1 MRTFLLAS
9 FLLPYMP
16 ILETILI
23 VIGLCLFET
32 ITSLDNAVIN
42 AEVLSSMSAK
52 AKRWFLSWGLIFAVF
67 IIRGLLPFIIMW
79 ISNPNLGLTQLFHIL
94 FSQSPEVMK
103 AVEESAPLLLIGGG
117 TFLIFLF
124 FHWLFLEPKNFGLK
138 GELFFHRQGIWFYAV
153 VSVLLTSFVCFSV
166 QINPLMAIGAVI
178 GSTAF
183 FITHGFKE
191 NAAQMEERMLEGKT
205 KMTDLSKILYLEV
218 IDATF
223 SVDGVLGAFAFTM
236 SVPLILIGN
245 GLGAF
250 VIRGLT
256 IKSIDKI
263 KKLKYLKN
271 GAMYSIFILGVLM
284 VSESFG
290 FKVPSL
296 VSPISTL
303 IVIGFFFYKSIREKE

>member
-1 MRTFLLAS
+1 MA
-9 FLLPYMP
+9 
-16 ILETILI
+16 ILETIIIIL
-23 VIGLCLFET
+23 GLCLFEV

-52 AKRWFLSWGLIFAVF
+52 AKKWFLSWGLIFAVF

-79 ISNPNLGLTQLFHIL
+79 MSNPSLGFFQLINVV
-94 FSQSPEVMK
+94 FSQSPEIIK
-103 AVEESAPLLLIGGG
+103 AIEESAPLLLIGGG

-153 VSVLLTSFVCFSV
+153 VSILLTSFVCLSIK
-166 QINPLMAIGAVI
+166 INPAMAIGAVI

-205 KMTDLSKILYLEV
+205 KMTDISKILYLEV

-236 SVPLILIGN
+236 SIPLILIGN

-250 VIRGLT
+250 VIRSLT
-256 IKSIDKI
+256 IKNIDNV

-271 GAMYSIFILGVLM
+271 GAMYSIFVLGLVMVL
-284 VSESFG
+284 ESFG
-290 FKVPSL
+290 IHIPSL
-296 VSPISTL
+296 FSPLSTL
-303 IVIGFFFYKSIREKE
+303 IIIGFFFYKSLRELKKS

>member
-1 MRTFLLAS
+1 MA
-9 FLLPYMP
+9 
-16 ILETILI
+16 ILETLIIIL
-23 VIGLCLFET
+23 GLCLFEV

-79 ISNPNLGLTQLFHIL
+79 ISNPSLGFFQLINVVFN
-94 FSQSPEVMK
+94 QSPEIMK

-138 GELFFHRQGIWFYAV
+138 GELFFHKQGIWFYAV
-153 VSVLLTSFVCFSV
+153 VSVLLTSFVWFSIK
-166 QINPLMAIGAVI
+166 INPMMAIGAVI

-205 KMTDLSKILYLEV
+205 KMTDISKILYLEV

-236 SVPLILIGN
+236 SVPLILLGN
-245 GLGAF
+245 GLGAL
-250 VIRGLT
+250 VIRSLT
-256 IKSIDKI
+256 VKNIENV

-271 GAMYSIFILGVLM
+271 GAMYSIFVLGVLM
-284 VSESFG
+284 VLESFG
-290 FKVPSL
+290 FEFPSL
-296 VSPISTL
+296 LSPISTL
-303 IVIGFFFYKSIREKE
+303 IIIGFFFYKSIKERE